1 MERIKVFSG
10 SSNPKLTQ
18 LIVDYLGIPLGSASS
33 VRFSDGEIWVK
44 YNENIRGMDVFLVQS
59 TQAPAENLM
68 ELLLLIDA
76 AKRASARRVTAV
88 IPYYGYGRQDRKDQP
103 RVALSARL
111 VADLLT
117 TAGADR
123 ILTMDL
129 HAPQIQGF
137 FNIPFDH
144 LYSSAVFVPH
154 FQGKKIPDLMVVAPD
169 VGSIGMARSYATR
182 LGVGLALVDK
192 RRERP
197 NVAHVMNIIG
207 DVKDKNVLIID
218 DLVDTAGTLTE
229 AAQVLKDKG
238 AREIYAACTHPV
250 LSGQASQR
258 LEKSQIS
265 KLTVTDSLPLSPD
278 KQSTKIEV
286 LTVSETFGEAIRRIH
301 AEESISSLFL

>member
-1 MERIKVFSG
+1 MEKVKVFSG

-278 KQSTKIEV
+278 KQSQKIEV

>member
-1 MERIKVFSG
+1 MEKVKVFSG